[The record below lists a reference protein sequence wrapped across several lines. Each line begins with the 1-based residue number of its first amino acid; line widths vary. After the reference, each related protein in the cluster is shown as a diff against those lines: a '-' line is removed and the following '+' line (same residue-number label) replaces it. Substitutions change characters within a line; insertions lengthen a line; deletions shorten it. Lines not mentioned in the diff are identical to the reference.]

1 MCVLK
6 KRTGGTEVSAA
17 SVPQTISRRLFA
29 TDQNTNTQFLIDTGA
44 DVSVVPAKFKDNS
57 ARNLAG
63 FDLQSADGSAIKV
76 FGQRTLSLNLG
87 LRRPFLWTFIVA
99 SVTDAI
105 IGADFLDNF
114 ELTVDIKNRKLCDP
128 RTSLSIQCRTKNSND
143 IGIRAIFGDT
153 DTQFQQLLHKYPDV
167 IRPTPKDREVKHN
180 VVHYIEIRGPPLH
193 SKPRRLAPDKLK
205 GAKEEF
211 QHMLDTG
218 IIQTSS
224 SAWSSPLHM
233 VPKPDNSSSFEVTR
247 LSHSR
252 GGPVALQTP
261 RNKHQVERTP
271 IPPPPR
277 RADGTRVEND
287 GISLSYPEDSTGPT
301 SLHPHPNS
309 TLFLLFESSKLLLN
323 KTFVVVGSHWFT
335 KYPNR

>member
-29 TDQNTNTQFLIDTGA
+29 MDQNTNTQFLIDTGA

-128 RTSLSIQCRTKNSND
+128 RTSLSIINSVSD
-143 IGIRAIFGDT
+143 
-153 DTQFQQLLHKYPDV
+153 K
-167 IRPTPKDREVKHN
+167 
-180 VVHYIEIRGPPLH
+180 
-193 SKPRRLAPDKLK
+193 KLK
-205 GAKEEF
+205 R
-211 QHMLDTG
+211 H
-218 IIQTSS
+218 
-224 SAWSSPLHM
+224 
-233 VPKPDNSSSFEVTR
+233 R
-247 LSHSR
+247 YSR
-252 GGPVALQTP
+252 HF
-261 RNKHQVERTP
+261 R
-271 IPPPPR
+271 
-277 RADGTRVEND
+277 
-287 GISLSYPEDSTGPT
+287 
-301 SLHPHPNS
+301 
-309 TLFLLFESSKLLLN
+309 
-323 KTFVVVGSHWFT
+323 
-335 KYPNR
+335 

>member
-1 MCVLK
+1 MEQLTSRMEKYEAKQNENRTRSRSRSRSEKFENCWYHHKFGEKSQQVRQTMCVLK

-128 RTSLSIQCRTKNSND
+128 RTSLSIQCRTK
-143 IGIRAIFGDT
+143 
-153 DTQFQQLLHKYPDV
+153 
-167 IRPTPKDREVKHN
+167 
-180 VVHYIEIRGPPLH
+180 
-193 SKPRRLAPDKLK
+193 KLK
-205 GAKEEF
+205 R
-211 QHMLDTG
+211 H
-218 IIQTSS
+218 
-224 SAWSSPLHM
+224 
-233 VPKPDNSSSFEVTR
+233 R
-247 LSHSR
+247 YSR
-252 GGPVALQTP
+252 HF
-261 RNKHQVERTP
+261 R
-271 IPPPPR
+271 
-277 RADGTRVEND
+277 
-287 GISLSYPEDSTGPT
+287 
-301 SLHPHPNS
+301 
-309 TLFLLFESSKLLLN
+309 
-323 KTFVVVGSHWFT
+323 
-335 KYPNR
+335 